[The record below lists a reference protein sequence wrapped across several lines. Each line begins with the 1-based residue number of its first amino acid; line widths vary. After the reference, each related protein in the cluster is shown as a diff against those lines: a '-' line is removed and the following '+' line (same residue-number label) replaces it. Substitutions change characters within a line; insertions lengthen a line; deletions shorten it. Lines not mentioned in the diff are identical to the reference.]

1 MLGVRV
7 PPALPLKDNLME
19 KFIKY
24 FEAAKIELQKVIF
37 PTKEQVKNAY
47 IAVFIV
53 VFIVSLFL
61 AVIDLTMSFILSH
74 IM

>member
-1 MLGVRV
+1 
-7 PPALPLKDNLME
+7 ME
-19 KFIKY
+19 KFIHY
-24 FEAAKIELQKVIF
+24 LQNARAELQKVIF

-53 VFIVSLFL
+53 VSVVALFL
-61 AVIDLTMSFILSH
+61 AIVDGTMSFILSH

>member
-1 MLGVRV
+1 
-7 PPALPLKDNLME
+7 ME
-19 KFIKY
+19 KLIDY
-24 FEAAKIELQKVIF
+24 FRKAKEELYKVIF

-53 VFIVSLFL
+53 VTVVALFL
-61 AVIDLTMSFILSH
+61 ALVDGTMSFLLSH